1 MAGHRVGGQG
11 AARDHAGGGSRL
23 TEVSCAPF
31 PQGTRSPPEALRFVP
46 NMFEE
51 AGGPA
56 RARRADPDSRIDEYA
71 EEDLL
76 ACGGPVAAFAVA
88 VMWWVAVRV
97 S

>member
-1 MAGHRVGGQG
+1 MRALPAGN
-11 AARDHAGGGSRL
+11 
-23 TEVSCAPF
+23 PF
-31 PQGTRSPPEALRFVP
+31 ALGALRFVP

-51 AGGPA
+51 ARGPA

>member
-1 MAGHRVGGQG
+1 MRALP
-11 AARDHAGGGSRL
+11 AWN
-23 TEVSCAPF
+23 PF
-31 PQGTRSPPEALRFVP
+31 APEALRFVP

-56 RARRADPDSRIDEYA
+56 RARRADPDSCIDEYA

-76 ACGGPVAAFAVA
+76 ACGGSVAAFAVA
-88 VMWWVAVRV
+88 VMWWVAVQV

>member
-1 MAGHRVGGQG
+1 MRALP
-11 AARDHAGGGSRL
+11 AWN
-23 TEVSCAPF
+23 PF
-31 PQGTRSPPEALRFVP
+31 APEALRFVP

-71 EEDLL
+71 EEDPL
-76 ACGGPVAAFAVA
+76 ARGGPIAAFAVA

-97 S
+97 P

>member
-1 MAGHRVGGQG
+1 MRALP
-11 AARDHAGGGSRL
+11 AWN
-23 TEVSCAPF
+23 PF
-31 PQGTRSPPEALRFVP
+31 APEALRFVP

-88 VMWWVAVRV
+88 LMWWVAVRV
-97 S
+97 P